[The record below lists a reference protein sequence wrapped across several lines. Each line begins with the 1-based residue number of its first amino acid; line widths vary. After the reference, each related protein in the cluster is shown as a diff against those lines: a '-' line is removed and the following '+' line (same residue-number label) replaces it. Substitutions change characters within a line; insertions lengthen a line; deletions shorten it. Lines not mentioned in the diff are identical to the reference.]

1 MKQHHYCWR
10 VKMRNF
16 LVIENSVIL
25 DVVQKDG
32 SFELS
37 DFEGYYDTIA
47 EDASGNFKKGDM
59 YSVEKWEEYNLSDE
73 EKRERVDAQR
83 KALINK
89 QLETL
94 TVVTSRG
101 NTFDANNQA
110 RLDMQN
116 AITASDFLGAT
127 QTRWRMA
134 DNMEVV
140 VELNELKE
148 ALTLAIQEYARVK
161 GIL

>member
-16 LVIENSVIL
+16 LVIENGVIL
-25 DVVQKDG
+25 DVIQKDG

-59 YSVEKWEEYNLSDE
+59 YSIEKWEEYNLSDE

-94 TVVTSRG
+94 TVVTSIG

-116 AITASDFLGAT
+116 AITASDFLGVT
-127 QTRWRMA
+127 QTTWRMA

-148 ALTLAIQEYARVK
+148 ALALAIQEYARAK